1 MTLSGP
7 PVRALVPYVPPKQ
20 KHPISALRR
29 NLHRLSRMT
38 DALFVRRK
46 RYYIS
51 ALLLAAFGILLG
63 CYYAS
68 VQGTSVGFL
77 PMLRASRAIL
87 PAMLFCGMTL
97 FGVAA
102 VPGGLVWF
110 SFLFGCAAGSFA
122 LSTVRETLCL
132 CLLLALYLSVLLF
145 SVEAFL
151 TALRSRSGWKNV
163 FCCKSFLAF
172 CLLFLVAYLL
182 IRAAELLF
190 LSFSYLS

>member
-1 MTLSGP
+1 MTLSDP

-29 NLHRLSRMT
+29 TLRRLFRSM

-46 RYYIS
+46 RYYLS

-68 VQGTSVGFL
+68 VQGMTVGFL
-77 PMLRASRAIL
+77 PLLRASQALL
-87 PAMLFCGMTL
+87 PAMLLCGMTL
-97 FGVAA
+97 FGVAV
-102 VPGGLVWF
+102 VPVGLVWF

-122 LSTVRETLCL
+122 LASVRETLCL

-151 TALRSRSGWKNV
+151 TSLRTRSGWKNV

-172 CLLFLVAYLL
+172 CLLFPVAYLL
-182 IRAAELLF
+182 CRAAELLF
-190 LSFSYLS
+190 LPFSGLS

>member
-1 MTLSGP
+1 MTLSES
-7 PVRALVPYVPPKQ
+7 PVRALVPYVPPKR

-29 NLHRLSRMT
+29 TLRRLFRSM

-46 RYYIS
+46 RYYLS

-68 VQGTSVGFL
+68 VQGMTVGFL
-77 PMLRASRAIL
+77 PLFRASQVLL
-87 PAMLFCGMTL
+87 PAMLLCGMTL
-97 FGVAA
+97 FGVAV
-102 VPGGLVWF
+102 VPVGLVWF

-122 LSTVRETLCL
+122 LSTVRETFCL

-151 TALRSRSGWKNV
+151 TSLRTRSGWKNV

-172 CLLFLVAYLL
+172 CLLFPVAYLL
-182 IRAAELLF
+182 CRAAELLF
-190 LSFSYLS
+190 LPFSGIS

>member
-1 MTLSGP
+1 MTLSDT
-7 PVRALVPYVPPKQ
+7 PVRALVPYVPPEP
-20 KHPISALRR
+20 KHPVSALRR
-29 NLHRLSRMT
+29 CLRRLSRAM

-46 RYYIS
+46 RYYLF

-63 CYYAS
+63 CYFAS

-77 PMLRASRAIL
+77 SAIRSLQVLL
-87 PAMLFCGMTL
+87 PAMLLCGVTL
-97 FGVAA
+97 FGVVV

-132 CLLLALYLSVLLF
+132 CLLLTLYLGVLLF

-151 TALRSRSGWKNV
+151 TSRRSYSGWKFV
-163 FCCKSFLAF
+163 FRCKSFLAF
-172 CLLFLVAYLL
+172 CLLFLVTYLL
-182 IRAAELLF
+182 SRAAEFLF
-190 LSFSYLS
+190 LPFSTLS